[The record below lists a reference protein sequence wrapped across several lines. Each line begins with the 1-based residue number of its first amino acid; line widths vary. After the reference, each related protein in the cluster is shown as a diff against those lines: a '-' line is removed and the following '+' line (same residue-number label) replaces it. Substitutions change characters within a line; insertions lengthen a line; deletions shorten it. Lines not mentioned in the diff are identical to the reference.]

1 MRKRV
6 KGRILSRESDQR
18 KALLSS
24 LARELILNG
33 KIETTES
40 KAKEVSSFA
49 EKCITKA
56 KSGTL
61 HSRKEL
67 MKVFSEDVTKKMVEE
82 IALRYKER
90 QGGYT
95 RIIKSGG
102 RKSDGA
108 KMAFIELVQ

>member
-6 KGRILSRESDQR
+6 KGRLLSREKDQR

-61 HSRKEL
+61 HSRREL
-67 MKVFSEDVTKKMVEE
+67 MKTFSEDVTKKMVEE

-95 RIIKSGG
+95 RIIKAGA

>member
-6 KGRILSRESDQR
+6 KGRILSRERDQR
-18 KALLSS
+18 KALLAS
-24 LARELILNG
+24 LARGLILNE

-40 KAKEVSSFA
+40 KAKEVSSFI
-49 EKCITKA
+49 EKQITKA
-56 KSGTL
+56 KMGTI
-61 HSRKEL
+61 HSRREL
-67 MKVFSEDVTKKMVEE
+67 LKVFSEDITKKVVEE
-82 IALRYKER
+82 IAPRYKER

-95 RIIKSGG
+95 RIIKAGA